1 MSVYVVMMYVT
12 HEESSIEGIFSTRE
26 LARERLELLEDKK
39 NITEVVIGTKVWYD
53 IIEYDL
59 DK

>member
-1 MSVYVVMMYVT
+1 MTVYVLMMYVT

-26 LARERLELLEDKK
+26 LARERLASLEKK
-39 NITEVVIGTKVWYD
+39 KKTTEGAMRTQVWYD

>member
-1 MSVYVVMMYVT
+1 MTVYVVMMYVT
-12 HEESSIEGIFSTRE
+12 HEESSIEGIFSTE
-26 LARERLELLEDKK
+26 DLAKKRLESLENRKQE
-39 NITEVVIGTKVWYD
+39 TEGAMRTKVWYD

>member
-1 MSVYVVMMYVT
+1 MSVYVVMMYVA
-12 HEESSIEGIFSTRE
+12 HEESLIKGIFSTRE

-39 NITEVVIGTKVWYD
+39 KITEGAMGTKVWYD

>member
-39 NITEVVIGTKVWYD
+39 NITEGEMGRQVWYD

>member
-39 NITEVVIGTKVWYD
+39 KITEGAMGRQVWYD

>member
-1 MSVYVVMMYVT
+1 MSVYVLMMYVT